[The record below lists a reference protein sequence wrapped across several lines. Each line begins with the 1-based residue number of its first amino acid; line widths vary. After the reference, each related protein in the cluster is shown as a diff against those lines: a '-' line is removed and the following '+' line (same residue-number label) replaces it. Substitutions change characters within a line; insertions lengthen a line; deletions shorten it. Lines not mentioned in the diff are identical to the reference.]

1 MKLWARYISRQI
13 SEIELAFELAFAFE
27 FEMHKKC
34 NKVFQLNF
42 LCILIYCEMGIEIK
56 IQVQLQFFSP
66 VHKTCQKFG
75 EFAKCKFNFG
85 NLTTNEPG
93 PSKWGRGDRGVV
105 LGHSPPR
112 KGQSLWSSPS
122 VTGGAKRVPDGEPRS
137 VCVRRIE

>member
-1 MKLWARYISRQI
+1 MARFISRQI

-34 NKVFQLNF
+34 NKVFQLSF

-56 IQVQLQFFSP
+56 IQDQLQFFSP

-75 EFAKCKFNFG
+75 EFAKSKFNFR

-93 PSKWGRGDRGVV
+93 PYKIVLRVLRFDSEVTRLKGRPIR
-105 LGHSPPR
+105 
-112 KGQSLWSSPS
+112 SLTSFRSLRFGPS
-122 VTGGAKRVPDGEPRS
+122 LPASAAP
-137 VCVRRIE
+137 

>member
-1 MKLWARYISRQI
+1 MKIVDTREVVKREALV
-13 SEIELAFELAFAFE
+13 FE

-34 NKVFQLNF
+34 NKIFQLNF

-66 VHKTCQKFG
+66 VHKTCQKLG

-93 PSKWGRGDRGVV
+93 PR
-105 LGHSPPR
+105 H
-112 KGQSLWSSPS
+112 
-122 VTGGAKRVPDGEPRS
+122 
-137 VCVRRIE
+137 